1 MFKLNLKNRKKEL
14 KNLYLKF
21 LNKNNEDLLA
31 KKVDVINQ
39 INQLKKENKL
49 KIYVIKFNGIGTWI
63 DTINANYM
71 SVKYHLNAI
80 QDTSELEPSIWFK
93 NCFYLKQV

>member
-1 MFKLNLKNRKKEL
+1 MFKLNLKNRNKHLKDLYKKAICIAP
-14 KNLYLKF
+14 K
-21 LNKNNEDLLA
+21 EDLLA
-31 KKVDVINQ
+31 KKVDVINS

-63 DTINANYM
+63 ETINASYM

-80 QDTSELEPSIWFK
+80 QDTCELEPCLW
-93 NCFYLKQV
+93 